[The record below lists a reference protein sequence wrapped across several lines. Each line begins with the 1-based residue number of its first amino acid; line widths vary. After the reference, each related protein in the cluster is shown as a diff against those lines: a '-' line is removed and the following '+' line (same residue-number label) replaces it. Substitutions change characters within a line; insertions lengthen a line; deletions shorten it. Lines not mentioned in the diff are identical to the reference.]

1 MLTEEQL
8 AQRRKGICATDV
20 AKIVGQAM
28 YGCGEDVRLDKM
40 GAGVP
45 FVEHD
50 RAKWGHLLEDPIRK
64 DYAERHG
71 VTVVSGDEIGTLQH
85 PHEPWALATPDTMV
99 YAHRGWRQFNHSPL
113 RGHEIKSHI
122 SWLAHL
128 YGEPGTD
135 EVPPSELIQCAW
147 NIWVASAFYGVQIE
161 RWDLTVFLDGLPTDY
176 TILRDEELEA
186 TLIEACRNF
195 WQEHVVGGDPVPPD
209 GSKHYG
215 EILKARWPKHDPG
228 KVVEATEGQYQTIG
242 RLRAARAAR
251 KGWEATEEELAQ
263 QVKLVMGDAECITF
277 IDHDSDDCKTQKI
290 NWKQSKDSVKVDY
303 KTYASS
309 LEGLIRESVD
319 KASIS
324 GAVENCNQ
332 ALSGLKASHTTTK
345 PGSRRFTLPRG
356 F

>member
-186 TLIEACRNF
+186 SLIEACRKF
-195 WQEHVVGGDPVPPD
+195 WQAHVIGGEPVPPD
-209 GSKHYG
+209 GSEHYG
-215 EILKARWPKHDPG
+215 AILKARWPGHKEETI
-228 KVVEATEGQYQTIG
+228 EATGDQIVAIKMMQS
-242 RLRAARAAR
+242 ARVCR
-251 KGWEATEEELAQ
+251 KAWEIEEERYTQ
-263 QVKLVMGDAECITF
+263 QIKLDMGEAATLQWKEQ
-277 IDHDSDDCKTQKI
+277 IDGNEKLRKI
-290 NWKQSKDSVKVDY
+290 NWKQSKDSQKVDW
-303 KTYASS
+303 KGAFEELAGVSPAVS
-309 LEGLIRESVD
+309 GEDRAAI
-319 KASIS
+319 IS
-324 GAVENCNQ
+324 EN
-332 ALSGLKASHTTTK
+332 TTTN
-345 PGSRRFTLPRG
+345 PGARPFTVPRSWSKK
-356 F
+356 